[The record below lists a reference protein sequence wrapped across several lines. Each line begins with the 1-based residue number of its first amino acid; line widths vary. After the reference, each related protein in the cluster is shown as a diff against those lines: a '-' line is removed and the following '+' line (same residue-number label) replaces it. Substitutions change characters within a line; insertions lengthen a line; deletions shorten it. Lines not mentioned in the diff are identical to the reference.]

1 MTNKGYES
9 YEKEVIFNNIRSM
22 VQEEVNKVIGQLLE
36 SKNYNVNDAQTW
48 TNQICDE
55 VIVLFMVDP
64 QSHHLQEQEFQ
75 VHYQLYHHAE
85 SRLWTQFE
93 WVMLLGQ

>member
-1 MTNKGYES
+1 MS

-22 VQEEVNKVIGQLLE
+22 VQEEVNKVISQHLE

-55 VIVLFMVDP
+55 VILYIKSDS
-64 QSHHLQEQEFQ
+64 QSDHRQEQKLQ
-75 VHYQLYHHAE
+75 VYYQLYHYAE
-85 SRLWTQFE
+85 GRLRTELE
-93 WVMLLGQ
+93 WIMLLGQ

>member
-1 MTNKGYES
+1 MSNQYGS

-22 VQEEVNKVIGQLLE
+22 VQEEVNKVISQHLE

-55 VIVLFMVDP
+55 VIVCKRSDS
-64 QSHHLQEQEFQ
+64 QSDHWQEQELQ
-75 VHYQLYHHAE
+75 VHHQLYHHAE
-85 SRLWTQFE
+85 SRLRT
-93 WVMLLGQ
+93 